1 MEKKEEGKG
10 RPLTTHTH
18 TVESVV
24 ETLLF
29 SSPSQTLRLTPLTSA
44 LRAARAH
51 DAVLRMYPDLP
62 LRFIKIHGDILVSLA
77 KMNVM
82 LNSSMRGAWPHD

>member
-1 MEKKEEGKG
+1 MAA
-10 RPLTTHTH
+10 
-18 TVESVV
+18 VAFC
-24 ETLLF
+24 F

-62 LRFIKIHGDILVSLA
+62 LRFIKIHGDILVSYANRIHVTIQADILYRYWIRIA
-77 KMNVM
+77 QSGFFMVIKIN
-82 LNSSMRGAWPHD
+82 AY